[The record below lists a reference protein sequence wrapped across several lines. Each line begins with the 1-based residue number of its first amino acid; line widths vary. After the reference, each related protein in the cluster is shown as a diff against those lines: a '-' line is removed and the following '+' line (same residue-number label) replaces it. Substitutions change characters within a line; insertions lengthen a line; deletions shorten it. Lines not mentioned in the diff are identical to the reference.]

1 MATRLWT
8 ALLLLAAVFA
18 MHGVQCVASDPDMEH
33 WSSSLAAV
41 SSVGGHTA
49 AVHLTAAAGTPDR
62 SDVAAADGVR
72 DAAATASTGLPAPW
86 HDAHVLAVC
95 LAVLLAGVIVLGAV
109 ARLRGR
115 AIPLVRGSPRRG
127 RRFTAWSLRPRSPDL
142 SVLCLLR
149 I

>member
-18 MHGVQCVASDPDMEH
+18 MHGLQCVASDPAMEH
-33 WSSSLAAV
+33 GSSSLAAV
-41 SSVGGHTA
+41 PSVVGGHAA
-49 AVHLTAAAGTPDR
+49 AVHLAAAGMPDHV
-62 SDVAAADGVR
+62 DVAAAAGVR
-72 DAAATASTGLPAPW
+72 DAAATASTGLPSPW
-86 HDAHVLAVC
+86 HDAHALAVC
-95 LAVLLAGVIVLGAV
+95 LAVLLAGLTILGAV

-127 RRFTAWSLRPRSPDL
+127 RRFAAWPLRARPPDL
-142 SVLCLLR
+142 AILCLLR

>member
-18 MHGVQCVASDPDMEH
+18 MHGVQCVTSDPAMEH
-33 WSSSLAAV
+33 GSWSHAAAP
-41 SSVGGHTA
+41 SVLVHAA
-49 AVHLTAAAGTPDR
+49 AVHLAAAEVPPGHAE
-62 SDVAAADGVR
+62 VAAVGGVR

-86 HDAHVLAVC
+86 HGAHVLAVC
-95 LAVLLAGVIVLGAV
+95 LAVLLAGLTVLGAM
-109 ARLRGR
+109 ASLRGR
-115 AIPLVRGSPRRG
+115 VIPLVRRSPRCG
-127 RRFTAWSLRPRSPDL
+127 HRFAAWSLRPRPPDL

>member
-18 MHGVQCVASDPDMEH
+18 MHGVQCVTSDSAMEH
-33 WSSSLAAV
+33 GSASLATV
-41 SSVGGHTA
+41 SSVGGHAA
-49 AVHLTAAAGTPDR
+49 AVQLAAGML
-62 SDVAAADGVR
+62 GHF
-72 DAAATASTGLPAPW
+72 DAAAVGDVPDAAAIASTGLPEPW

-95 LAVLLAGVIVLGAV
+95 LAVLLAGLTVLGAV

-115 AIPLVRGSPRRG
+115 AILLVRGPPRPG
-127 RRFTAWSLRPRSPDL
+127 RRFAAWSLRPRPPDL

>member
-18 MHGVQCVASDPDMEH
+18 VHGVQCVASDPSMEH
-33 WSSSLAAV
+33 GSSSPAAV
-41 SSVGGHTA
+41 ASIGDHAA
-49 AVHLTAAAGTPDR
+49 AVHLAAAGMPGHFE
-62 SDVAAADGVR
+62 VAAAGGVR

-86 HDAHVLAVC
+86 HDAHVLTVC
-95 LAVLLAGVIVLGAV
+95 LAALLAGVTVLGAV
-109 ARLRGR
+109 APLRGW

-127 RRFTAWSLRPRSPDL
+127 HRFAAWSLRPRPPDL

>member
-18 MHGVQCVASDPDMEH
+18 MHGVQCVASDPAVEH
-33 WSSSLAAV
+33 GSSSLAAV
-41 SSVGGHTA
+41 SAVGGRAA
-49 AVHLTAAAGTPDR
+49 AVHLTAAAGMPDHFG
-62 SDVAAADGVR
+62 VATAGGVR
-72 DAAATASTGLPAPW
+72 DAAPTPSSGLPAPW

-95 LAVLLAGVIVLGAV
+95 LAVLLGGLTILSAV

-115 AIPLVRGSPRRG
+115 AIPLVRGSPRR
-127 RRFTAWSLRPRSPDL
+127 RCRFAAWSVRPRPPDL